1 VFRYTKKTLVREIV
15 VVIAALVMLTPFYIL
30 ISTSLKSSD
39 QLLTTPALS
48 FPTSPTFKNFVE
60 LLAPSSGASS
70 SILQGLL
77 SSLIITAG
85 TVVCLIAVGS
95 PAAYVLTR
103 STSRWSSR
111 TYYLFLIAI
120 LLPTQLGVVPLY
132 VEARTLGLVGTPW
145 GMIVIYTGTLMPLAV
160 FLYGGFFRNLPR
172 DYEEAATV
180 DGASRGKVF
189 LRIVFPLMGPATGT
203 VAILAGLIVWNDFF
217 TALIFLNGSNYQT
230 LPVVMY
236 NYVGSLV
243 SQWNLIFAVVIISMV
258 PILAFYFFAQKKFI
272 QGFAGGLKG

>member
-1 VFRYTKKTLVREIV
+1 
-15 VVIAALVMLTPFYIL
+15 MPFYIL
-30 ISTSLKSSD
+30 ISTSLKTGEEV
-39 QLLTTPALS
+39 LTGSALS
-48 FPTSPTFKNFVE
+48 FPTSPTFQNFVE
-60 LLAPSSGASS
+60 LLSPSSGASS

-77 SSLIITAG
+77 SSVLITAG
-85 TVVCLIAVGS
+85 TVICLIAIGS

-103 STSRWSSR
+103 STSRWSTR
-111 TYYLFLIAI
+111 TYYLFLVAI

-160 FLYGGFFRNLPR
+160 FLYGGFFRTLPR

-180 DGASRGKVF
+180 DGASRAKVF

-217 TALIFLNGSNYQT
+217 TALIFLNGSDYQT

-243 SQWNLIFAVVIISMV
+243 SQWNLIFAVVIVSMV

>member
-1 VFRYTKKTLVREIV
+1 MFRYSKKTLIREIV
-15 VVIAALVMLTPFYIL
+15 VLLGALIMLMPFYFL
-30 ISTSLKSSD
+30 ITTSLKTGPEVLSGS
-39 QLLTTPALS
+39 ALAL
-48 FPTSPTFKNFVE
+48 PTSPTFENFVA
-60 LLAPSSGASS
+60 LLSPSSDASPA
-70 SILQGLL
+70 ILQGLL
-77 SSLIITAG
+77 NSLIITVG
-85 TVVCLIAVGS
+85 TILALIVVGS

-103 STSRWSSR
+103 STSRWSAR
-111 TYYLFLIAI
+111 TYYLFLGAI

-145 GMIVIYTGTLMPLAV
+145 GMIVIYTGSLMPLAV

-180 DGASRGKVF
+180 DGASRTKVF
-189 LRIVFPLMGPATGT
+189 TRIVFPLMGPATGT
-203 VAILAGLIVWNDFF
+203 VSILAGLIVWNDFF
-217 TALIFLNGSNYQT
+217 TALIFLNGSGHQT

-272 QGFAGGLKG
+272 QGYAGGLKG